1 MMQSMI
7 WFLAAAAGKKPQG
20 QRRLGF
26 FKVDVADV
34 VANKRLSDTWALMDS
49 QQGEIQL
56 KLEWLPVQL
65 EDI

>member
-1 MMQSMI
+1 M
-7 WFLAAAAGKKPQG
+7 FLLAGKKPQG
-20 QRRLGF
+20 KRRLGF

-49 QQGEIQL
+49 EQGEIQL

-65 EDI
+65 EDL

>member
-1 MMQSMI
+1 MHSACVLL
-7 WFLAAAAGKKPQG
+7 FAGKKPQG
-20 QRRLGF
+20 KRRLGF

-49 QQGEIQL
+49 EQGEIQL

-65 EDI
+65 EDL